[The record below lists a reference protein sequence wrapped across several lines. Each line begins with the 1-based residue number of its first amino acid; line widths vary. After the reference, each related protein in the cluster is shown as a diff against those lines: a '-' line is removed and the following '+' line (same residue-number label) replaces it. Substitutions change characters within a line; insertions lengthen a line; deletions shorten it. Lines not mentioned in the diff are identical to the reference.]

1 MALNSNNKK
10 DIFNLN
16 SLLPPTVENID
27 KNKLSEDPVIPNKD
41 IKIEKPVTKPKK
53 TTAKSEA
60 PKKQSLRDT
69 GYFNARIKFL
79 DEDDKAFLKFY
90 GGNLNKTQEEFL
102 IYLVE
107 CEINNEK
114 PIDFKD
120 ELHESFRST
129 PMIYSTSSKI
139 PLVLKPK
146 ITKVTAKHRLT
157 QEQLLGNLVRS
168 KRLKT
173 PGWN

>member
-1 MALNSNNKK
+1 MALNSKNKK

-16 SLLPPTVENID
+16 SLLPPTVENLD
-27 KNKLSEDPVIPNKD
+27 KDKPSEEPVTPKD
-41 IKIEKPVTKPKK
+41 TKVEKPIAKPKK
-53 TTAKSEA
+53 ITAKSEA

-79 DEDDKAFLKFY
+79 DEDDKTFLKFY

-114 PIDFKD
+114 SIDFKD
-120 ELHESFRST
+120 ELHESFRTT

-139 PLVLKPK
+139 PLILKPK
-146 ITKVTAKHRLT
+146 ITKIMAKHRLT
-157 QEQLLGNLVRS
+157 QEQLLGYLVRS